1 MALKKKCDGFFS
13 FFFRVLENT
22 NEINALSLW
31 LFCVG
36 IVRVH
41 CVDGGGSPVMRDEN
55 RFILIHISLFDDF
68 VLYRVGMAL
77 WRRFFS
83 E

>member
-13 FFFRVLENT
+13 FFFRVLENI

-31 LFCVG
+31 LFLG
-36 IVRVH
+36 WGRASALRRW
-41 CVDGGGSPVMRDEN
+41 GLLLVMRDEN

>member
-31 LFCVG
+31 LFCG
-36 IVRVH
+36 DRA
-41 CVDGGGSPVMRDEN
+41 SALRRWRLSLVMRDEN